1 MAAKKHKKKSW
12 AKRLALYL
20 CFPLL
25 VWIAALLIWFYWNN
39 IWELF
44 GRGREPLRGTPR
56 AAQGEK
62 SARTP
67 ANKSQ
72 EKILDEDRRRL
83 EDILK
88 RK

>member
-1 MAAKKHKKKSW
+1 VAAKKHKKKSW
-12 AKRLALYL
+12 AKRLAFYL

-39 IWELF
+39 IWDLF